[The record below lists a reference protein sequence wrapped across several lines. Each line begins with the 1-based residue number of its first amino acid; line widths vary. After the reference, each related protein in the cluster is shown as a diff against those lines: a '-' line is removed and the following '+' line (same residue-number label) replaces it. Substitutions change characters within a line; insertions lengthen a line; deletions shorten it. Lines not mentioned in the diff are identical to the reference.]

1 MKTYT
6 PSHQRSFDLYHFT
19 GITEESGKNL
29 ETKVSGGGGGGATYQ
44 GTGGT
49 APVTITS
56 RTVVHDQLFL
66 INKEGKEKSFQ
77 LQDFNLAARKGNQ
90 LTVFWG
96 IKSGDQT
103 GYYFAVKN
111 HSTEEEYYR
120 EDLLK
125 KYFIKGWL
133 QGILMLISGI
143 FLIMGLLGGAGIVFT
158 LLGAGGG
165 YLVWKRWNTAKKEIH
180 ALKADIAAFSEDLS

>member
-6 PSHQRSFDLYHFT
+6 PSHQVAFNLHSFS
-19 GITEESGKNL
+19 GVVEESGKNM

-56 RTVVHDQLFL
+56 RTIIHDQLFL

-77 LQDFNLAARKGNQ
+77 LQDFHLAARKGNQ

-96 IKSGDQT
+96 IKSGDST

-111 HSTEEEYYR
+111 HSTEEEFYR
-120 EDLLK
+120 EDLLR
-125 KYFIKGWL
+125 KYFIKWWMQIGL
-133 QGILMLISGI
+133 MLVSGILLVA
-143 FLIMGLLGGAGIVFT
+143 GLLGGAGIIYT
-158 LLGAGGG
+158 LLGGGG
-165 YLVWKRWNTAKKEIH
+165 GFWAWKRWDTAKKEIN
-180 ALKADIAAFSEDLS
+180 ALKSDIAAFEAE